1 MFFTSVSQSNYLKV
15 QSHKIAFIS
24 TIFTLENWLQI
35 MKPLLPGGSQIL
47 NYHMIVSN
55 FCYAVQKWTM
65 DKILICFKYR

>member
-1 MFFTSVSQSNYLKV
+1 M
-15 QSHKIAFIS
+15 QSHEIAFIS

-47 NYHMIVSN
+47 NYHYDMIVSN

-65 DKILICFKYR
+65 DKILICFNPLVPKGSPFDE